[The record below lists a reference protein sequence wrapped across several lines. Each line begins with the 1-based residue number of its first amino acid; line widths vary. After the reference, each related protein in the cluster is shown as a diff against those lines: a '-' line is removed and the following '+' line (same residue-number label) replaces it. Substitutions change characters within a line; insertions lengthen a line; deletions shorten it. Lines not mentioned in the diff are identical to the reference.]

1 MATITV
7 GEMSKKLT
15 GELKDWIEKG
25 FCTLDTCENM
35 LSEYLDEHIINI
47 DPMVKVF
54 IIEKAKKGATK
65 LNDNEFRTL
74 ESKLKGFAD
83 DFKVI
88 TIEEYVDGLDLTP
101 QQQKKVNEI
110 IDRCKARYKEKYGVS
125 WEEDNNF

>member
-65 LNDNEFRTL
+65 LNDNEFRAL